1 MTLDVT
7 YLPTAKTSRLR
18 ILMKTKQFIKD
29 NTNNKIS
36 NLPKTIIV
44 NKRNIILYYDEN
56 NNYDIEFLRKYI
68 QEVFNGETIGVTEN
82 NEITSNLKNIRVV
95 KI

>member
-18 ILMKTKQFIKD
+18 ILIKTKQFIKD

-44 NKRNIILYYDEN
+44 NKRNVVLYYDEN
-56 NNYDIEFLRKYI
+56 NTYDIEFLRKYV
-68 QEVFNGETIGVTEN
+68 QEVFNGETIGIIKD